1 LSLKIPLWRHGKRH
15 IAPLRSAASATVMLQ
30 CTLLRDAM
38 ARIDLVQS
46 TSPREL
52 SFVVIESRADPDI
65 TNF

>member
-1 LSLKIPLWRHGKRH
+1 
-15 IAPLRSAASATVMLQ
+15 MLQ
-30 CTLLRDAM
+30 CTLPRDAT

-52 SFVVIESRADPDI
+52 SFAVIESSTNLDI